1 VPGVSPQ
8 SFSLRRIALPAFG
21 PSLLF
26 GVGEGA
32 ILPIVPLTAR
42 ELGASVSVAALVV
55 TLIGVGSLVSNV
67 PASTITTRFGERR
80 AMVGA
85 SLWAAFAMLL
95 CMLAG
100 NLVVFSLAILMIGM
114 STAVFN
120 LARLS
125 WMAEAVPVRYR
136 ARALSTLGGVLRIG
150 LFIGPFVAA
159 AAIHAFGPLAA
170 YGAGIVVLVAGAVVA
185 RFVAEL
191 PAHDRDAARR
201 APLLPTQVLREHRR
215 VFATVGLGVVLIA
228 AVRASRQGIIPLW
241 GEHIG
246 LGAAS
251 VSLIYG
257 LSNAVD
263 MLVFYPAGRRMD
275 LRGRRAVAVPSMAI
289 MGIALLAMPF
299 THSVSTLLAASL
311 LIGFGNGIGSGLV
324 MTLGVDHSPAQ
335 GRTQFLGVWRL
346 LSDVG
351 ATAGP
356 ALLSAVAAL
365 APLAAAIAAI
375 GGIAFAG
382 AAVFSRWVPPAG
394 ATDPRAGA
402 TDKSRASP

>member
-1 VPGVSPQ
+1 M
-8 SFSLRRIALPAFG
+8 
-21 PSLLF
+21 F

-42 ELGASVSVAALVV
+42 DLGASVAAAALVV

-67 PASTITTRFGERR
+67 PASIVTRRFGERR

-85 SLWAAFAMLL
+85 SLWAALAMLL
-95 CMLAG
+95 CMFARELA
-100 NLVVFSLAILMIGM
+100 VFSLAILMIGM
-114 STAVFN
+114 SAAVFN

-125 WMAEAVPVRYR
+125 WLAEAVPVPYR

-150 LFIGPFVAA
+150 LFLGPFVAA
-159 AAIHAFGPLAA
+159 AAIHAFGALAA
-170 YGAGIVVLVAGAVVA
+170 YGVGIVVLVAGALVA
-185 RFVAEL
+185 RSVGEL
-191 PAHDRDAARR
+191 PTPGGAAASRR
-201 APLLPTQVLREHRR
+201 VPLRLAEVLREHRR

-228 AVRASRQGIIPLW
+228 AVRASRQGIVPLW
-241 GEHIG
+241 ADHIG

-275 LRGRRAVAVPSMAI
+275 LRGRRAVAVPSMMI

-299 THSVSTLLAASL
+299 THSAPALLAAAL

-324 MTLGVDHSPAQ
+324 MTLGVDHAPVHA
-335 GRTQFLGVWRL
+335 RTQFLGVWRL

-356 ALLSAVAAL
+356 ALLSAVAAV
-365 APLAAAIAAI
+365 APLAAAVASI
-375 GGIAFAG
+375 GGVAFAG
-382 AAVFSRWVPPAG
+382 AAAFSRWAPRSVPPA
-394 ATDPRAGA
+394 APSTSVD
-402 TDKSRASP
+402 S

>member
-1 VPGVSPQ
+1 MPGVSPQ

-26 GVGEGA
+26 GVGKGA

-55 TLIGVGSLVSNV
+55 TLIGVGSLLSNV

-85 SLWAAFAMLL
+85 SLWAALAMLL

-100 NLVVFSLAILMIGM
+100 NLVVFSLAVLMIGM

-125 WMAEAVPVRYR
+125 WMAEAVPVQYR

-150 LFIGPFVAA
+150 LFLGPFVAA
-159 AAIHAFGPLAA
+159 VAIHVFGPLAA

-185 RFVAEL
+185 RSVAEL
-191 PAHDRDAARR
+191 PAHGRDARRR
-201 APLLPTQVLREHRR
+201 APLLPTGVLREHRR

-228 AVRASRQGIIPLW
+228 AVRASRQGIVPLW

-263 MLVFYPAGRRMD
+263 MLVFYPAGRAMD

-289 MGIALLAMPF
+289 MGIALVAMPF
-299 THSVSTLLAASL
+299 THSASTLLAASL

-324 MTLGVDHSPAQ
+324 MTLGVDHAPAH

-382 AAVFSRWVPPAG
+382 AAAFSRWV
-394 ATDPRAGA
+394 PRAGA
-402 TDKSRASP
+402 TDASRTSS

>member
-1 VPGVSPQ
+1 MSTH

-21 PSLLF
+21 PSFLF

-42 ELGASVSVAALVV
+42 ELGASVSVAALSVV
-55 TLIGVGSLVSNV
+55 LIGLGSLASNV
-67 PASTITTRFGERR
+67 PASAITRRFGERR

-85 SLWAAFAMLL
+85 SLWAALAMLL
-95 CMLAG
+95 CVLARD
-100 NLVVFSLAILMIGM
+100 LVVFSAAILMVGM
-114 STAVFN
+114 SAAVFN

-125 WMAEAVPVRYR
+125 WLAEAVPVQYR

-150 LFIGPFVAA
+150 LFVGPFVAA
-159 AAIHAFGPLAA
+159 AAIRIFGTVAA
-170 YGAGIVVLVAGAVVA
+170 YGVGFVVLVLGAVVA
-185 RFVAEL
+185 RSVAEL
-191 PAHDRDAARR
+191 PAHEGPSADRP
-201 APLLPTQVLREHRR
+201 PLLLREMLREHRG

-228 AVRASRQGIIPLW
+228 AVRASRQAVVPLW
-241 GEHIG
+241 ADHIG

-289 MGIALLAMPF
+289 MGIALLAVPF
-299 THSVSTLLAASL
+299 TQSAATLLVAAL
-311 LIGFGNGIGSGLV
+311 LVGFGNGIASGLV
-324 MTLGVDHSPAQ
+324 MTLGVDHAPPNA
-335 GRTQFLGVWRL
+335 RTQFLGVWRL
-346 LSDVG
+346 LSDAG

-356 ALLSAVAAL
+356 ALLAAVAAA
-365 APLAAAIAAI
+365 APLSAAI
-375 GGIAFAG
+375 GSIGGLAFAG
-382 AAVFSRWVPPAG
+382 AAVFGRWLPSKPPLSPPLSR
-394 ATDPRAGA
+394 
-402 TDKSRASP
+402 

>member
-1 VPGVSPQ
+1 
-8 SFSLRRIALPAFG
+8 
-21 PSLLF
+21 LLF

-42 ELGASVSVAALVV
+42 DLGASVATAALVV

-67 PASTITTRFGERR
+67 PASIITTRFGERR

-85 SLWAAFAMLL
+85 SLWAALAMLL
-95 CMLAG
+95 CMLARD
-100 NLVVFSLAILMIGM
+100 LAVFSLAILMIGM
-114 STAVFN
+114 SAAVFN

-125 WMAEAVPVRYR
+125 WLAEAVPVRYR

-159 AAIHAFGPLAA
+159 AAIHAFGELAA
-170 YGAGIVVLVAGAVVA
+170 YGVGIVVLVVGAFVA
-185 RFVAEL
+185 RSVVEL
-191 PAHDRDAARR
+191 PAPDGAAASPRV
-201 APLLPTQVLREHRR
+201 PLRLTEVLREHRR

-241 GEHIG
+241 ADHIG

-289 MGIALLAMPF
+289 MGIALLAVPF
-299 THSVSTLLAASL
+299 THSAPTLLAAAL

-324 MTLGVDHSPAQ
+324 MTLGVDHAPAHA
-335 GRTQFLGVWRL
+335 RTQFLGVWRL

-356 ALLSAVAAL
+356 ALLSVIAAV
-365 APLAAAIAAI
+365 APLAAAIASI

-382 AAVFSRWVPPAG
+382 AAAFSRWVPRAARPAADSTPG
-394 ATDPRAGA
+394 G
-402 TDKSRASP
+402 S

>member
-1 VPGVSPQ
+1 
-8 SFSLRRIALPAFG
+8 LPAFG

-26 GVGEGA
+26 GMGEGA

-42 ELGASVSVAALVV
+42 ELGASVSTAALVV

-67 PASTITTRFGERR
+67 PASMITTRFGERR

-85 SLWAAFAMLL
+85 SLWAAAAMLL
-95 CMLAG
+95 CMLARE
-100 NLVVFSLAILMIGM
+100 LVVFSLAILMVGM
-114 STAVFN
+114 SAAVFN

-125 WMAEAVPVRYR
+125 WLAEAVPVPYR

-150 LFIGPFVAA
+150 LFVGPFAAA
-159 AAIHAFGPLAA
+159 AAIHAFGPSAA
-170 YGAGIVVLVAGAVVA
+170 YGVGIVVLVVGALVA
-185 RFVAEL
+185 RSVAEL
-191 PAHDRDAARR
+191 PAHGEATAGRAGGR
-201 APLLPTQVLREHRR
+201 APLRMAQVLREHRR

-228 AVRASRQGIIPLW
+228 AVRASRQGIVPLW
-241 GEHIG
+241 AEHIG

-275 LRGRRAVAVPSMAI
+275 LRGRRAVAVPSMVI
-289 MGIALLAMPF
+289 MGVALLAVPF
-299 THSVSTLLAASL
+299 AHSAAALLAAAL
-311 LIGFGNGIGSGLV
+311 LIGFGNGLGSGLV
-324 MTLGVDHSPAQ
+324 MTLGVDHAPAHA
-335 GRTQFLGVWRL
+335 RTQFLGVWRL

-356 ALLSAVAAL
+356 AMLSAIAVA

-382 AAVFSRWVPPAG
+382 AAVFSRWVPPASTG
-394 ATDPRAGA
+394 APDSAPSG
-402 TDKSRASP
+402 S